1 MDIVSKLAKQSET
14 SRHLILN
21 SIIQTPCLPSRL
33 ILDEGI
39 DLYYKA
45 ENFQITGSFK
55 IRGALSK
62 IKKISKNTKLIT
74 ASSGNHGIAC
84 SYAAKKTGHN
94 LTVVL
99 PEKVSKS
106 KLEAIKGFGTKVIL
120 NPGDSGLAE
129 KKARLLAQT
138 GEFEYISPYND
149 YDIIAGQGTIGFEL
163 LEQLPNIDNVY
174 ISMGGGGL
182 ISGIG
187 SVIKYHSPTTK
198 IIGVSAINSGAL
210 AASIKL
216 GSVCETAHFDT
227 LADGCAGGIDEGTLT
242 LPIATEVTDSVIECT
257 EEQIVEAI
265 KVLAWNENLMVE
277 GSAALAL
284 AGFMQEKQI
293 KKHERNLV
301 LLCGGNFDKNI
312 ILSILN

>member
-21 SIIQTPCLPSRL
+21 SIIQTPCFPSRL
-33 ILDEGI
+33 ILNEGI
-39 DLYYKA
+39 DLYFKA

-163 LEQLPNIDNVY
+163 LNSCQI
-174 ISMGGGGL
+174 L
-182 ISGIG
+182 ITFIFQW
-187 SVIKYHSPTTK
+187 V
-198 IIGVSAINSGAL
+198 
-210 AASIKL
+210 
-216 GSVCETAHFDT
+216 
-227 LADGCAGGIDEGTLT
+227 
-242 LPIATEVTDSVIECT
+242 
-257 EEQIVEAI
+257 EE
-265 KVLAWNENLMVE
+265 
-277 GSAALAL
+277 
-284 AGFMQEKQI
+284 
-293 KKHERNLV
+293 
-301 LLCGGNFDKNI
+301 D
-312 ILSILN
+312 

>member
-21 SIIQTPCLPSRL
+21 SIIQTPCFPSRL
-33 ILDEGI
+33 ILNEGI
-39 DLYYKA
+39 DLYFKA

-129 KKARLLAQT
+129 KKL
-138 GEFEYISPYND
+138 
-149 YDIIAGQGTIGFEL
+149 
-163 LEQLPNIDNVY
+163 VY
-174 ISMGGGGL
+174 
-182 ISGIG
+182 
-187 SVIKYHSPTTK
+187 
-198 IIGVSAINSGAL
+198 
-210 AASIKL
+210 
-216 GSVCETAHFDT
+216 
-227 LADGCAGGIDEGTLT
+227 
-242 LPIATEVTDSVIECT
+242 
-257 EEQIVEAI
+257 
-265 KVLAWNENLMVE
+265 
-277 GSAALAL
+277 
-284 AGFMQEKQI
+284 
-293 KKHERNLV
+293 
-301 LLCGGNFDKNI
+301 
-312 ILSILN
+312 

>member
-1 MDIVSKLAKQSET
+1 MNIVSKLAKQSET

-21 SIIQTPCLPSRL
+21 SIIQTPCFPSRL
-33 ILDEGI
+33 KLNEGV
-39 DLYYKA
+39 DLYFKA

-106 KLEAIKGFGTKVIL
+106 KLEAIQGFGTKVIL

-129 KKARLLAQT
+129 KKARLLAET
-138 GEFEYISPYND
+138 EKFEYISPYND

-163 LEQLPNIDNVY
+163 LEQVPNIDNIY

-187 SVIKYHSPTTK
+187 SVIKHHSPTTK

-216 GSVCETAHFDT
+216 GSVCETTHFDT

-265 KVLAWNENLMVE
+265 KILAWNENLMVE

-284 AGFMQEKQI
+284 AGFMQEKQS
-293 KKHERNLV
+293 KKHETNLV

-312 ILSILN
+312 ILSILK